1 MRAFPLLTGIA
12 LLASP
17 ALAHAQARTTETVL
31 MSENERGRAEQE
43 RYGFSDAVIAGDTIY
58 LSGIVA
64 GLAPGETSLEPGFER
79 AFRHIERILARAGSS
94 LADIVDVTSYHTDV
108 VGQIEAM
115 SAVQRRLLG
124 GPPPAWTAVQV
135 TRLLPDGGLVE
146 IKIVARRSSAA
157 TAR

>member
-1 MRAFPLLTGIA
+1 MSVYPLLAGIA
-12 LLASP
+12 LLVSP
-17 ALAHAQARTTETVL
+17 ALAQAQARTAETVL
-31 MSENERGRAEQE
+31 MSESERGRAEQE

-64 GLAPGETSLEPGFER
+64 GRAPGETSLEPGFER
-79 AFRHIERILARAGSS
+79 VFRHIERILVRAGSS
-94 LADIVDVTSYHTDV
+94 LADIVDVTSFHTDV

-124 GPPPAWTAVQV
+124 SPPPAWTAVQV
-135 TRLLPDGGLVE
+135 TRLLPDNGLAE

-157 TAR
+157 AAR

>member
-1 MRAFPLLTGIA
+1 MSVHPLLAGIA

-17 ALAHAQARTTETVL
+17 ALAQAQARTTETVL
-31 MSENERGRAEQE
+31 MSENERGRADQE

-64 GLAPGETSLEPGFER
+64 GRAPGETSLEPGFER
-79 AFRHIERILARAGSS
+79 VFRHIERILVRAGSS
-94 LADIVDVTSYHTDV
+94 LADIVDVTSFHTDV

-124 GPPPAWTAVQV
+124 SPPPAWTAVQV
-135 TRLLPDGGLVE
+135 TRLLPDNGLAE
-146 IKIVARRSSAA
+146 IKIVARRSAA
-157 TAR
+157 AAR

>member
-1 MRAFPLLTGIA
+1 MRATP
-12 LLASP
+12 LLASLVLLALP
-17 ALAHAQARTTETVL
+17 ALAHAQARTDATVL

-64 GLAPGETSLEPGFER
+64 GRAPGETSLEPGFER
-79 AFRHIERILARAGSS
+79 VFRHIERILARAGSS
-94 LADIVDVTSYHTDV
+94 LADIVDVTSFHTDV

-124 GPPPAWTAVQV
+124 SPPPAWTAVQV
-135 TRLLPDGGLVE
+135 TRLLPDGGLAE
-146 IKIVARRSSAA
+146 IKIVARRSAVAA
-157 TAR
+157 AR

>member
-1 MRAFPLLTGIA
+1 VSAYSLLTGVA

-17 ALAHAQARTTETVL
+17 ALAHAQARTDATVL
-31 MSENERGRAEQE
+31 MSENEGGRAAQE
-43 RYGFSDAVIAGDTIY
+43 RYGYSDAVIAGDTVY
-58 LSGIVA
+58 LSGIVV
-64 GLAPGETSLEPGFER
+64 GRGPNETSVEPGFER

-94 LADIVDVTSYHTDV
+94 LADIVDMTSFHTDV

-135 TRLLPDGGLVE
+135 TRLLPDGGLAE
-146 IKIVARRSSAA
+146 IKIVARRSAVVAA
-157 TAR
+157 N